1 MSKRVLC
8 LLADGFE
15 EIETVTPV
23 DLLRRAGVEVVMA
36 SLRGGAVT
44 GRCGIRIEADA
55 ALAGVVPETFDLLLI
70 PGGPA
75 VGELR
80 SDGRAAALARGFDR
94 AGKTVAAIC
103 AAPLVLKDAGLL
115 ENRSFTAH
123 SAVHD
128 ELPGVSSARLV
139 ADGNLITSR
148 GAGTALDFGLAL
160 VGRLLGEPAA
170 DQVAAEILA

>member
-1 MSKRVLC
+1 M
-8 LLADGFE
+8 ADGFE

-36 SLRGGAVT
+36 SLHCRVVT
-44 GRCGIRIEADA
+44 GRCGIRIETDA
-55 ALAGVVPETFDLLLI
+55 VLGDELPASFDLLMI

-80 SDGRAAALARGFDR
+80 SDGRAALLARDFVR

-103 AAPLVLKDAGLL
+103 AGPLVLNDAGLL
-115 ENRSFTAH
+115 LGRKFTAH
-123 SAVHD
+123 SAVRD
-128 ELPGVSSARLV
+128 ELPGCLAVRV
-139 ADGNLITSR
+139 VVDGSLITSR

-160 VGRLLGEPAA
+160 VECLVGEAVA
-170 DQVAAEILA
+170 ERVAAEILV